1 MEIILASGS
10 PRRKELLQYVFS
22 DFKVIPSSAE
32 EIYPENWETEKI
44 PEFLAAAK
52 AGDIAKNYPDALV
65 VGCDTVVLA
74 EGRILGKPKDKTDAE
89 KMLRQLSGKKHR
101 VITGCCALRKGK
113 SIVFSQQTEVEFYP
127 LTQEEITAYIQ
138 TGEPFDKAGGYGI
151 QGHGALLVRAIS
163 GDYFNVVGLPVARLK
178 RELQPLL
185 S

>member
-1 MEIILASGS
+1 
-10 PRRKELLQYVFS
+10 
-22 DFKVIPSSAE
+22 
-32 EIYPENWETEKI
+32 
-44 PEFLAAAK
+44 
-52 AGDIAKNYPDALV
+52 
-65 VGCDTVVLA
+65 
-74 EGRILGKPKDKTDAE
+74 
-89 KMLRQLSGKKHR
+89 MLRQLSGKKHR